1 MEKDKLYLIF
11 VNKVGDDWK
20 GNHTYE
26 FLFSDSLDDID
37 GEDWDNYPAAGHPL
51 PPDSSLVNETAVLS
65 SELQFELLQNNTAF
79 SMWDAIDG
87 VVAIAWEDLTGYPTY
102 PDKRISFRF
111 GDTLDKVEKTVYA
124 RDIRL
129 EIKGKNELKE

>member
-11 VNKVGDDWK
+11 VNKVGDDWE

-26 FLFSDSLDDID
+26 FLFSNTLEDID

-51 PPDSSLVNETAVLS
+51 PPDNSLVTQTGVLS

-79 SMWDAIDG
+79 SMWDGVDG
-87 VVAIAWEDLTGYPTY
+87 VVAIAWEDLTGYSTY
-102 PDKRISFRF
+102 PDKRISFKF
-111 GDTLDKVEKTVYA
+111 GDTLDKVEKTIYVK
-124 RDIRL
+124 DLIL
-129 EIKGKNELKE
+129 KFKHENELKK